1 MSDPCDKVKKMVI
14 EQGVEKTLNA
24 QCTTVKAQ
32 ENTNP
37 FTLYKGIHLPSK
49 CFTFSHG

>member
-37 FTLYKGIHLPSK
+37 FTLYKGIHLPSN
-49 CFTFSHG
+49 C